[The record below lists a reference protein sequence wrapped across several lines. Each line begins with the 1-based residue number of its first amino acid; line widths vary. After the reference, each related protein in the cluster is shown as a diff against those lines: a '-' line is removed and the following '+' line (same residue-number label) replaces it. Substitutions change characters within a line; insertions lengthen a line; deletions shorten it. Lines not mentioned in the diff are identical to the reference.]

1 MANAVKL
8 NLWMAAR
15 LTLRGGRGFSRF
27 VGWVS
32 VIGLTLGVMS
42 LTAVMAVMNGFDQE
56 LKQRLLGS
64 VPHITLANAQPT
76 NGLLEFAQTD
86 TRVRQ
91 IGPYFQGFG
100 VITQS
105 GRAQPVTAIA
115 LTEAGFKAQPQLLN
129 ALSEGALALL
139 EETPNGILVG
149 APLARALGTF
159 PGDSLNLL
167 LTVPKGESLG
177 STVLR
182 AKVVGTFE
190 LGADPD
196 YGLLLM
202 SLAAKPMDTWGQ
214 LGQTGMRLQLHN
226 ALDAQSLVN
235 SLAEAPNLWQ
245 GQSEVVISSWVDEYG
260 DLFQAV
266 ALEKTLMGTLL
277 LLVIAIAGFNIVA
290 GQLMMVSDKRADIA
304 ILRTMGAD
312 QALVRN
318 VFLLQGSLVGLVGT
332 ITGLVV
338 GVLVAQYVNEIVDA
352 LEWLTGRHLLDGSY
366 FVKVPSQIKGTDL
379 LLTGLAAGGLA
390 VWSAWLPAHRA
401 SQMNPLENL
410 KV

>member
-1 MANAVKL
+1 MASAGTL

-27 VGWVS
+27 VSWVS
-32 VIGLTLGVMS
+32 VIGLALGVMS

-167 LTVPKGESLG
+167 LTVPRGESLG

-226 ALDAQSLVN
+226 ALDAQSLMN
-235 SLAEAPNLWQ
+235 SLAETPNLWQ
-245 GQSEVVISSWVDEYG
+245 GQSEVVLSSWVDEYG

-312 QALVRN
+312 QSLVRN

-332 ITGLVV
+332 ITGLAV

>member
-1 MANAVKL
+1 MANAVTL

-27 VGWVS
+27 VSWVS

-115 LTEAGFKAQPQLLN
+115 LTEAGFQAQPQLLN

-167 LTVPKGESLG
+167 LTVPRGESLG

-312 QALVRN
+312 QSLVRN
-318 VFLLQGSLVGLVGT
+318 VFLLQGSLVGMVGT
-332 ITGLVV
+332 IAGLAV

>member
-1 MANAVKL
+1 MANTVTL

-167 LTVPKGESLG
+167 LTVPRGESLG

-312 QALVRN
+312 QSLVRN
-318 VFLLQGSLVGLVGT
+318 VFLLQGSLVGMVGT
-332 ITGLVV
+332 ITGLAV

>member
-1 MANAVKL
+1 
-8 NLWMAAR
+8 MAAR

-27 VGWVS
+27 VSWVS

-86 TRVRQ
+86 ARVRQ

-100 VITQS
+100 VITHS
-105 GRAQPVTAIA
+105 GRAQPITAIA

-139 EETPNGILVG
+139 EKTPNGILVG

-167 LTVPKGESLG
+167 LTVPRGESLG

-290 GQLMMVSDKRADIA
+290 GQLMVVSDKRADIA

-366 FVKVPSQIKGTDL
+366 FVKVPSQVKGTDL

-390 VWSAWLPAHRA
+390 LWSAWLPAHRA

>member
-1 MANAVKL
+1 MANTVTL

-167 LTVPKGESLG
+167 LTVPRGESLG

-202 SLAAKPMDTWGQ
+202 SLAAKPIDTWGQ
-214 LGQTGMRLQLHN
+214 LGQTGVRLQLHN

-312 QALVRN
+312 QSLVRN
-318 VFLLQGSLVGLVGT
+318 VFLLQGSLVGMVGT
-332 ITGLVV
+332 ITGLAV

>member
-1 MANAVKL
+1 MANTVTL

-149 APLARALGTF
+149 APLAGALGTF

-167 LTVPKGESLG
+167 LTVPRGESLG

-202 SLAAKPMDTWGQ
+202 SLAAKPIDTWGQ
-214 LGQTGMRLQLHN
+214 LGQTGVRLQLHN

-312 QALVRN
+312 QSLVRN
-318 VFLLQGSLVGLVGT
+318 VFLLQGSLVGMVGT
-332 ITGLVV
+332 ITGLAV

>member
-1 MANAVKL
+1 MANTVTL

-115 LTEAGFKAQPQLLN
+115 LTEAGFKAQPRLRN
-129 ALSEGALALL
+129 ALVEGALALL

-167 LTVPKGESLG
+167 LTVPRGESLG

-182 AKVVGTFE
+182 TKVVGTFE

-214 LGQTGMRLQLHN
+214 LGQTGVRLQLHN

-312 QALVRN
+312 QSLVRN
-318 VFLLQGSLVGLVGT
+318 VFLLQGSLVGMVGT
-332 ITGLVV
+332 ITGLAV

-379 LLTGLAAGGLA
+379 LLTGLAAGALA

>member
-1 MANAVKL
+1 MANAVTL

-139 EETPNGILVG
+139 EKTPNGILVG

-167 LTVPKGESLG
+167 LTVPRGESLG

-312 QALVRN
+312 QSLVRN

-332 ITGLVV
+332 ITGLAV
-338 GVLVAQYVNEIVDA
+338 GVLLAQYVNEIVDA

>member
-1 MANAVKL
+1 MANAVTL

-27 VGWVS
+27 VSWVS

-86 TRVRQ
+86 ARVRQ

-105 GRAQPVTAIA
+105 GRAQPITAIA

-139 EETPNGILVG
+139 EKTPNGILVG

-167 LTVPKGESLG
+167 LTVPRGESVG

-226 ALDAQSLVN
+226 ALDAQSLMN
-235 SLAEAPNLWQ
+235 SLAETPNLWQ

-277 LLVIAIAGFNIVA
+277 LLVIVIAGFNIVA

-312 QALVRN
+312 QSLVRN
-318 VFLLQGSLVGLVGT
+318 VFLLQGSMVGLVGT

-410 KV
+410 

>member
-139 EETPNGILVG
+139 EETPNGILMG

-167 LTVPKGESLG
+167 LTVPSGESLG

-312 QALVRN
+312 QSLVRN

-332 ITGLVV
+332 ITGLAV

>member
-167 LTVPKGESLG
+167 LTVPRGESLG

-182 AKVVGTFE
+182 TKVVGTFE

-245 GQSEVVISSWVDEYG
+245 GQSEVVISSWIDEYG

-312 QALVRN
+312 QSLVRN

-332 ITGLVV
+332 ITGLAV

>member
-1 MANAVKL
+1 MANAVTL

-64 VPHITLANAQPT
+64 VPHITLANAEPT

-167 LTVPKGESLG
+167 LTVPRGESLG

-226 ALDAQSLVN
+226 AIDAQSLVN

-312 QALVRN
+312 QSLVRN

-332 ITGLVV
+332 ITGLAV

>member
-139 EETPNGILVG
+139 DETPNGILVG

-167 LTVPKGESLG
+167 LTVPRGESLG

-304 ILRTMGAD
+304 ILRAMGAD
-312 QALVRN
+312 QSLVRN

-332 ITGLVV
+332 ITGLAV

>member
-167 LTVPKGESLG
+167 LTVPRGESLG

-226 ALDAQSLVN
+226 ALDAQSLLN

-312 QALVRN
+312 QSLVRN

-332 ITGLVV
+332 ITGLAV

>member
-167 LTVPKGESLG
+167 LTVPRGESLG

-202 SLAAKPMDTWGQ
+202 SLAAKPIDTWGQ
-214 LGQTGMRLQLHN
+214 LGQTGVRLQLHN

-312 QALVRN
+312 QSLVRN
-318 VFLLQGSLVGLVGT
+318 VFLLQGSLVGMVGT
-332 ITGLVV
+332 ITGLAV

>member
-1 MANAVKL
+1 MANAVTL

-115 LTEAGFKAQPQLLN
+115 LTEAGFQAQPQLLN

-167 LTVPKGESLG
+167 LTVPRGESLG

-312 QALVRN
+312 QSLVRN

-332 ITGLVV
+332 ITGLAV

-410 KV
+410 

>member
-1 MANAVKL
+1 MANAVTL

-27 VGWVS
+27 VSWVS
-32 VIGLTLGVMS
+32 VIGLALGVMS

-139 EETPNGILVG
+139 DETPNGILVG

-167 LTVPKGESLG
+167 LAVPRGESLG

-235 SLAEAPNLWQ
+235 SLAEAANLWQ

-312 QALVRN
+312 QSLVRN

-332 ITGLVV
+332 ITGLAV

>member
-1 MANAVKL
+1 MANTVTL

-167 LTVPKGESLG
+167 LTVPRGESLG

-202 SLAAKPMDTWGQ
+202 SLAAKPIDTWGQ
-214 LGQTGMRLQLHN
+214 LGQTGVRLQLHN

-312 QALVRN
+312 QSLVRN
-318 VFLLQGSLVGLVGT
+318 VFLLQGSLVGMVGT
-332 ITGLVV
+332 ITGLAV

-366 FVKVPSQIKGTDL
+366 FVKVPSQIKRTDL

>member
-1 MANAVKL
+1 MANAVTL

-139 EETPNGILVG
+139 HETPNGILVG

-167 LTVPKGESLG
+167 LTVPRGESLG

-235 SLAEAPNLWQ
+235 SLAKAPNLWQ

-312 QALVRN
+312 QSLVRN
-318 VFLLQGSLVGLVGT
+318 VFLLQGSLVGMVGT
-332 ITGLVV
+332 ITGLAV

>member
-1 MANAVKL
+1 MANAVTL

-167 LTVPKGESLG
+167 LTVPRGESLG

-202 SLAAKPMDTWGQ
+202 SLAAKPIDTWGQ
-214 LGQTGMRLQLHN
+214 LGQTGVRLQLHN

-312 QALVRN
+312 QSLVRN
-318 VFLLQGSLVGLVGT
+318 VFLLQGSLVGMVGT
-332 ITGLVV
+332 ITGLAV

>member
-1 MANAVKL
+1 MANAVTL

-167 LTVPKGESLG
+167 LTVPRGESLG

-312 QALVRN
+312 QSLVRN
-318 VFLLQGSLVGLVGT
+318 VFLLQGSLVGMVGT
-332 ITGLVV
+332 ITGLAV

-410 KV
+410 

>member
-1 MANAVKL
+1 MANAVTL

-15 LTLRGGRGFSRF
+15 LTLRGGLGFSRF

-167 LTVPKGESLG
+167 LTVPRGESLG

-245 GQSEVVISSWVDEYG
+245 GQSEMVISSWVDEYG
-260 DLFQAV
+260 DLFKAV
-266 ALEKTLMGTLL
+266 ALEKSLMGTLL

-312 QALVRN
+312 QSLVRN

-332 ITGLVV
+332 ITGLAV

>member
-1 MANAVKL
+1 MANAVTL

-129 ALSEGALALL
+129 ALSEGALAML
-139 EETPNGILVG
+139 EKTPNGILVG

-167 LTVPKGESLG
+167 LTVPRGESLG

-226 ALDAQSLVN
+226 ALDAQSLLN

-312 QALVRN
+312 QSLVRN

-332 ITGLVV
+332 ITGLAV

>member
-1 MANAVKL
+1 MANAVTL

-167 LTVPKGESLG
+167 LTVPRGESLG

-245 GQSEVVISSWVDEYG
+245 GQSEVVLSSWVDEYG

-312 QALVRN
+312 QSLVRN

-332 ITGLVV
+332 ITGLAV

>member
-1 MANAVKL
+1 MANAVTL

-167 LTVPKGESLG
+167 LTVPRGESLG

-312 QALVRN
+312 QSLVRN

-332 ITGLVV
+332 ITGLAV

-401 SQMNPLENL
+401 SQLNPLENL

>member
-1 MANAVKL
+1 MANTVTL

-167 LTVPKGESLG
+167 LTVPRGESLG

-226 ALDAQSLVN
+226 ALDAQSLMN
-235 SLAEAPNLWQ
+235 SLAETPNLWQ
-245 GQSEVVISSWVDEYG
+245 GQSEVVLSSWVDEYG

-312 QALVRN
+312 QSLVRN
-318 VFLLQGSLVGLVGT
+318 VFLLQGSLVGMVGT
-332 ITGLVV
+332 ITGLAV

>member
-1 MANAVKL
+1 MANAVTL

-167 LTVPKGESLG
+167 LTVPRGESLG

-235 SLAEAPNLWQ
+235 SLAEAANLWQ

-312 QALVRN
+312 QSLVRN
-318 VFLLQGSLVGLVGT
+318 VFLLQGSLVGMVGA
-332 ITGLVV
+332 ITGLAA

>member
-1 MANAVKL
+1 MANTVKL

-27 VGWVS
+27 VSWVS
-32 VIGLTLGVMS
+32 VIGLALGVMS

-167 LTVPKGESLG
+167 LTVPRGESLG

-312 QALVRN
+312 QSLVRN

-332 ITGLVV
+332 ITGLAV

>member
-1 MANAVKL
+1 MANTVTL

-167 LTVPKGESLG
+167 LTVPSGESLG

-202 SLAAKPMDTWGQ
+202 SLAAKPIDTWGQ
-214 LGQTGMRLQLHN
+214 LGQTGVRLQLHN

-312 QALVRN
+312 QSLVRN

-332 ITGLVV
+332 ITGLAV

>member
-64 VPHITLANAQPT
+64 VPHIRLANAQPT

-139 EETPNGILVG
+139 EETPNGILMG

-167 LTVPKGESLG
+167 LTVPRGESLG

-312 QALVRN
+312 QSLVRN

-332 ITGLVV
+332 ITGLAV
-338 GVLVAQYVNEIVDA
+338 GVLLAQYVNEIVDA

-366 FVKVPSQIKGTDL
+366 FVKVPRQIKGTDL

>member
-1 MANAVKL
+1 MANAVTL

-139 EETPNGILVG
+139 EETPNGILMG

-167 LTVPKGESLG
+167 LTVPRGESLG

-312 QALVRN
+312 QSLVRN

-332 ITGLVV
+332 ITGLAV
-338 GVLVAQYVNEIVDA
+338 GVLLAQYVNEIVDA

>member
-1 MANAVKL
+1 MANTVKL

-167 LTVPKGESLG
+167 LTVPRGESLG

-266 ALEKTLMGTLL
+266 ALEKSLMGTLL

-312 QALVRN
+312 QSLVRN

-332 ITGLVV
+332 ITGLAV
-338 GVLVAQYVNEIVDA
+338 GVLLAQYVNEIVDA

>member
-1 MANAVKL
+1 MANAVTL

-27 VGWVS
+27 VSWVS
-32 VIGLTLGVMS
+32 VIGLALGVMS

-167 LTVPKGESLG
+167 LTVPRGESLG

-226 ALDAQSLVN
+226 ALDAQSLMN
-235 SLAEAPNLWQ
+235 SLAETPNLWQ
-245 GQSEVVISSWVDEYG
+245 GQSEVVLSSWVDEYG

-312 QALVRN
+312 QSLVRN
-318 VFLLQGSLVGLVGT
+318 VFLLQGSLVGMVGT
-332 ITGLVV
+332 ITGLAV

>member
-1 MANAVKL
+1 MANAVTL

-167 LTVPKGESLG
+167 LTVPRGESLG

-245 GQSEVVISSWVDEYG
+245 GQSEVVISSWIDEYG

-312 QALVRN
+312 QSLVRN

-332 ITGLVV
+332 ITGLAV

>member
-1 MANAVKL
+1 MANAVTL

-27 VGWVS
+27 VSWVS

-42 LTAVMAVMNGFDQE
+42 LTSVMAVMNGFDQE
-56 LKQRLLGS
+56 LKQRLVGS

-139 EETPNGILVG
+139 EKTPNGILLG

-167 LTVPKGESLG
+167 LTVPRGESLG

-235 SLAEAPNLWQ
+235 SLAKAPNLWQ

-260 DLFQAV
+260 DLFRAV

-312 QALVRN
+312 QSLVRN
-318 VFLLQGSLVGLVGT
+318 VFLLQGSLVGLAGT
-332 ITGLVV
+332 ITGLAA

>member
-1 MANAVKL
+1 MANAVTL

-27 VGWVS
+27 VSWVS

-56 LKQRLLGS
+56 LQQRLLGS

-86 TRVRQ
+86 ARVRQ

-105 GRAQPVTAIA
+105 GRAQPITAIA

-139 EETPNGILVG
+139 EKTPNGILVG

-167 LTVPKGESLG
+167 LTVPRGESLG

-235 SLAEAPNLWQ
+235 SLAKAPNLWQ

-260 DLFQAV
+260 DLFLAV

-277 LLVIAIAGFNIVA
+277 LLVIAIAGFNILA
-290 GQLMMVSDKRADIA
+290 GQLMVVSDKRADIA

-366 FVKVPSQIKGTDL
+366 FVKVPSQVKGTDL